1 MTANDTGSYFSCL
14 NKLVDQNN
22 NTNHHSIIKKPNNAY
37 YSVLTEKIETS
48 PKAPKFKWK
57 EEHGG

>member
-1 MTANDTGSYFSCL
+1 MTANDTGSYFSRL

-22 NTNHHSIIKKPNNAY
+22 NTNHNSIIKKPNNAY

-48 PKAPKFKWK
+48 PKAPKFK
-57 EEHGG
+57 